1 MMLLCLLVVNI
12 FNLKHMSVFN
22 FFKLYKPREYGYRP
36 IYYDPKKEAMK
47 ERMKQAEVEKNTVDA
62 AADSDYKPSIK
73 RGTFREMAQQ
83 NKRTRM
89 NEMRKSN
96 IRLVL
101 ILAFLLLIVYFLLR

>member
-1 MMLLCLLVVNI
+1 
-12 FNLKHMSVFN
+12 
-22 FFKLYKPREYGYRP
+22 
-36 IYYDPKKEAMK
+36 MK
-47 ERMKQAEVEKNTVDA
+47 ERMKQTEAEKNTVDA